1 MLYKYS
7 IGEPVQ
13 RTLQDPPFSPRP
25 KLCDSSFGHFCI
37 YRVISVSLSFSSI
50 LRFDLTQKSKR
61 RKYKWEE
68 PRKKENPITFI
79 VKADG

>member
-13 RTLQDPPFSPRP
+13 RTLQYPPFSPRP
-25 KLCDSSFGHFCI
+25 KLCDSNFGRFSI
-37 YRVISVSLSFSSI
+37 YRVISVSLPFSSI
-50 LRFDLTQKSKR
+50 LRFDPIQKSKR

-68 PRKKENPITFI
+68 PRKKKNPITFI
-79 VKADG
+79 VKTDG